1 VNYLA
6 EFNLDRILKQ
16 DEYPELDI
24 MADNNQLEILSQG
37 VAAWNKW
44 REENPDVL
52 IDLNRAKLMHMNLE
66 NANLVKADL
75 KEANLAFTNFKNAN
89 LVFSNL
95 ESAIFSFSNFE
106 GANFS
111 GAQLQNAYLED
122 ANLSRARLS
131 GANLKNAIIANSN
144 LKDAY
149 LVDAHL
155 EGTNL
160 NAVNFQNA
168 NLSSVTFDQKI
179 MWKLAKTTRFSL
191 KKLWNQRDD
200 ILLDTTIRCKGVNAA
215 TCYGSQ
221 QFKLFLQDQDFLEE
235 YLEKKWGRRIFFI
248 WWLFADCGRS
258 LGRWAGWSLLL
269 ALLFTFLFWQLGS
282 NSFNTQHLDFNFL
295 TMFYYSVV
303 TFTTLGFGDII
314 PKTSTAAL
322 CVTVEVILGYV
333 MLGGL
338 ITIFASKLSRRGG

>member
-1 VNYLA
+1 MILA
-6 EFNLDRILKQ
+6 KSKDGI
-16 DEYPELDI
+16 DH
-24 MADNNQLEILSQG
+24 MADNKQIDILSKG
-37 VAAWNKW
+37 VEAWNKW
-44 REENPDVL
+44 RENNPDVL
-52 IDLNRAKLMHMNLE
+52 IDLKSAKLVHMNLE
-66 NANLVKADL
+66 NANLAEADL
-75 KEANLAFTNFKNAN
+75 KKANLSFTNFKNAN
-89 LVFSNL
+89 FAFSNM
-95 ESAIFSFSNFE
+95 ESAIFSFANFE

-111 GAQLQNAYLED
+111 AADLENAYLED
-122 ANLSRARLS
+122 ANLSGARLS
-131 GANLKNAIIANSN
+131 GANLKNAIMANSN
-144 LKDAY
+144 LKNAY
-149 LVDAHL
+149 LADANL
-155 EGTNL
+155 EGTIL
-160 NAVNFQNA
+160 RAVNFRNA

-179 MWKLAKTTRFSL
+179 MWNLAKAKCFSL
-191 KKLWNQRDD
+191 KKLWHQRDD

-235 YLEKKWGRRIFFI
+235 FMEKKWGKKLFFI

-269 ALLFTFLFWQLGS
+269 ASLFAFLFWHLGS
-282 NSFNTQHLDFNFL
+282 DAFDTQHLKFNFL

-314 PKTSTAAL
+314 PKTSTAAM
-322 CVTVEVILGYV
+322 CVTIEVIIGYV